1 MIAMR
6 WMRVLVALVLS
17 IVPLLPARA
26 ADDDAAAVRE
36 LRSRIERQ
44 AAELDALRAEVTRL
58 ETKLAGPAPPA
69 PIAKAPEVK
78 SAPVATSAALTSSNP
93 VVFSGI
99 VQGWATA
106 DTGAANNTFR
116 IRRSELKMTGVV
128 TRGVG
133 WAVMIDPAKVL
144 SSTAGTI
151 NQASRIL
158 QDAYLTL
165 PVRGGAT
172 LTVGQIKLPFA
183 LEGLAA
189 PIAVDTV
196 ERALFASDR
205 ARGGSY
211 GDIRDIGVSVKGT
224 VRKRYDYQAGFF
236 NGLGEN
242 QNDVDHND
250 RKAVVGR
257 FVARLAGGL
266 QLGASGAHDGDLR
279 EHVGAELLLVR
290 GPFQLKAEA
299 IQGRDDLL
307 HRRGGYLHA
316 GYRLTPRFEL
326 VGRIDTWDPDT
337 SRDGDLT
344 TALERDYIA
353 GFNLKPRERL
363 RLQVNAVRKTFEGG
377 PAARN
382 LLMVNL
388 DTVW

>member
-1 MIAMR
+1 
-6 WMRVLVALVLS
+6 MRVLVALVLS
-17 IVPLLPARA
+17 IVPVVSARA

-58 ETKLAGPAPPA
+58 ETKLAVAAPAPPA
-69 PIAKAPEVK
+69 PVAKAPEAK
-78 SAPVATSAALTSSNP
+78 TAPVTTSAAMTSSNP
-93 VVFSGI
+93 IVFSGI

-106 DTGAANNTFR
+106 DTGAPNNTFR
-116 IRRSELKMTGVV
+116 IRRAEMKMTGIV

-144 SSTAGTI
+144 SSASGTI
-151 NQASRIL
+151 NQASRVL
-158 QDAYLTL
+158 QDAYITL

-189 PIAVDTV
+189 PIAVETV

-205 ARGGSY
+205 GRGGTY
-211 GDIRDIGVSVKGT
+211 GDVRDIGVSVKGT
-224 VRKRYDYQAGFF
+224 FRKRYDYQAGLF

-250 RKAVVGR
+250 RKSVIGR
-257 FVARLAGGL
+257 FVARLPGGL
-266 QLGASGAHDGDLR
+266 QLGASGARDGDFR
-279 EHVGAELLLVR
+279 EHLGAELLLLR
-290 GPFQLKAEA
+290 GPFELKAEA
-299 IQGRDDLL
+299 IAGRDDLL

-316 GYRLTPRFEL
+316 GYRLTPRLEAVARF
-326 VGRIDTWDPDT
+326 DTWDPDT

-344 TALERDYIA
+344 TSVERDYIA

-363 RLQVNAVRKTFEGG
+363 RLQVNAVRKTFAGG